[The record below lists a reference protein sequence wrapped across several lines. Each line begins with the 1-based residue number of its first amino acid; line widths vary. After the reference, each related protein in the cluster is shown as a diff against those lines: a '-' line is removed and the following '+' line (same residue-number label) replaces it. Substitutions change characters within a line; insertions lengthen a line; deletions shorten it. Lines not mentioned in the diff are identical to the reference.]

1 MGRVGKRALGS
12 GITQVLLGSLGSELS
27 MDPTLV
33 QGICEEILKSQ
44 LFSDCSAL
52 VDISSYLEACRQDLC
67 LCESPDLSS
76 CICQT
81 VAEYSRQCAH
91 AGGKPQDWRGPN
103 LCCKCPQ
110 PLSPPS
116 EHPPAGKWDLA

>member
-1 MGRVGKRALGS
+1 MGS

-33 QGICEEILKSQ
+33 QSICEEILKSQ

-52 VDISSYLEACRQDLC
+52 VDISSYLEACSQDLC

-91 AGGKPQDWRGPN
+91 AGGKPQDWRSPN
-103 LCCKCPQ
+103 LCCKYPQ